1 MSLLA
6 LLGEIEKR
14 EEVLRSV
21 AGYCSGR
28 VLDVAT
34 GSGYLAREIQGS
46 IACLDIDARAVA
58 RIGDV
63 VIGDA
68 RRMPFLNESFDV
80 VATWSALAH
89 VAEWRSVVAEMF
101 RVARRL
107 VITAE
112 PKGKLALL
120 AFRDFRCSHELSIE
134 EVAREFECFARVE
147 VDDFEHFAV
156 VRGWKEPQGL

>member
-1 MSLLA
+1 MSFFA
-6 LLGEIEKR
+6 LLGEIEGR
-14 EEVLRSV
+14 EQVLRHV

-34 GSGYLAREIQGS
+34 GSGYLARKIRGS
-46 IACLDIDARAVA
+46 VVCLDIDANAVA
-58 RIGDV
+58 RLSDV

-68 RRMPFLNESFDV
+68 RRMPFQSESFDV

-89 VAEWRSVVAEMF
+89 IPEWHSAVAEMF

-120 AFRDFRCSHELSIE
+120 AFRDFRCKHELSLE
-134 EVAREFECFARVE
+134 EVIAEFERFGRVE
-147 VDDFEHFAV
+147 VDNFEFFTV
-156 VRGWKEPQGL
+156 VKGWKD